1 MNSVGWPPNTPYAC
15 AEARR
20 TQVADATFRENSVQQ
35 QQKQKAPLKSTED
48 EYLSG
53 RIMFGKLKH
62 IMKSKTAEPSELT
75 QLTNQIEQIA

>member
-1 MNSVGWPPNTPYAC
+1 MDSLGVLSNIRPHP
-15 AEARR
+15 
-20 TQVADATFRENSVQQ
+20 QKQNSVQQ